1 MKTNTKLFERK
12 FILKFSKV
20 LLGILPIIFFLIFYV
35 LPLSSIFTRIF
46 DASAMQFSLPKLLE
60 RTWQPLKFSIWQALL
75 STFFTA
81 ILGIPSA
88 YIFARFKFPG
98 KSILRIL
105 TTIPFIM
112 PTVVVAAGFVAFIG
126 PNGWLNIFLMQLF
139 GLSTPP
145 IAIMN
150 TLAAIILAHVF
161 YNTTVFIRIIGGAWS
176 QLDPKLEYAAGSLGA
191 NRLKVFLNV
200 TLPLLKPAFLS
211 AFLLVFLFD
220 FTSFAVILMLG
231 GPGFATLEVEIY
243 TQALHLLN
251 LPLAGFLSAIQLI
264 FTFFITSVYSWIN
277 QQKSIVLSPRD
288 PNEIEKAP
296 GKLPEKILT
305 FTVLFILCF
314 ILVLPLFSLVFRS
327 FFQVLPNGV
336 GNDQLVFQFTTQYY
350 SQLFVNQRQSIFYVP
365 PGSAIVNSFVIG
377 LTTVFFALLLGFLA
391 SKALG
396 KPSKISK
403 VYDSILMLPL
413 GTSAVTLGLGFLLV
427 FNKPPI
433 DVKNFPF
440 LIPIAHT
447 LVSLPFVVRILQPAI
462 SSLPPIYNQSASLL
476 GASPWKI
483 WRHIEFP
490 LISRAFISAGIFAFT
505 ISLGE
510 FGATTFLSRPDLPT
524 IPIAIYRY
532 LSQPGSLNYGQAMAM
547 ATILMFFCAISILLV
562 EKFRLPGISDF

>member
-1 MKTNTKLFERK
+1 
-12 FILKFSKV
+12 
-20 LLGILPIIFFLIFYV
+20 
-35 LPLSSIFTRIF
+35 
-46 DASAMQFSLPKLLE
+46 
-60 RTWQPLKFSIWQALL
+60 
-75 STFFTA
+75 
-81 ILGIPSA
+81 
-88 YIFARFKFPG
+88 
-98 KSILRIL
+98 
-105 TTIPFIM
+105 
-112 PTVVVAAGFVAFIG
+112 
-126 PNGWLNIFLMQLF
+126 
-139 GLSTPP
+139 
-145 IAIMN
+145 
-150 TLAAIILAHVF
+150 
-161 YNTTVFIRIIGGAWS
+161 
-176 QLDPKLEYAAGSLGA
+176 
-191 NRLKVFLNV
+191 
-200 TLPLLKPAFLS
+200 
-211 AFLLVFLFD
+211 
-220 FTSFAVILMLG
+220 MLG

-288 PNEIEKAP
+288 PKEIEKVP
-296 GKLPEKILT
+296 KKLPEKIFT
-305 FTVLFILCF
+305 FIVLFILCF
-314 ILVLPLFSLVFRS
+314 ILILPLFSLVLRS
-327 FFQVLPNGV
+327 FFQVLPNSA

-377 LTTVFFALLLGFLA
+377 LITVIFALLLGFLA

-396 KPSKISK
+396 NPSRISK

-433 DVKNFPF
+433 DVKSFPL

-462 SSLPPIYNQSASLL
+462 SSLPPIYNQSAAIL
-476 GASPWKI
+476 GASPWNI

-490 LISRAFISAGIFAFT
+490 LISRAFVSAGIFAFT

-547 ATILMFFCAISILLV
+547 ATILMLFCTISILLV
-562 EKFRLPGISDF
+562 EKFRKPGISDF